1 MQIATFKKEK
11 RKRRKKK
18 EEKKEKRREERKK
31 KRNGDSISA
40 VTVLSHTAVTSLPT
54 RNQRFK
60 CKGVTGDS
68 KFSLCNHIVREEG
81 NINILQFYFKL

>member
-1 MQIATFKKEK
+1 MQIATLKKEK
-11 RKRRKKK
+11 RKR
-18 EEKKEKRREERKK
+18 
-31 KRNGDSISA
+31 NGDSRNA

-60 CKGVTGDS
+60 RKVVTGDS

>member
-18 EEKKEKRREERKK
+18 
-31 KRNGDSISA
+31 KRNGDTTSA
-40 VTVLSHTAVTSLPT
+40 VTVLSHAAVTSLLT

-60 CKGVTGDS
+60 RKVVTGDS
-68 KFSLCNHIVREEG
+68 KYSLCNHIVRERRKHKYSP
-81 NINILQFYFKL
+81 NLF